1 MYKLNN
7 KVALIT
13 GAGKPNGI
21 GKAIALR
28 LAQEGVKVVINDL
41 KSTKKNSDL
50 INTVNEF
57 KTLGHQVLSIETDVS
72 SSVQVKKMVKKIIN
86 KFGKIDIL
94 VNNAATSPGKDRVPI
109 VDIDEKIW
117 DLIIKVNLKGTFLC
131 CKEVGKTMINQKKGG
146 KIINIS
152 SWAGKSYIQ
161 PNYGAYSTSKF
172 AVRGLTQVL
181 AKELGPYGIQVNA
194 ICPGAVITERT
205 KKLAKALAPKG
216 MNTNRAIKNYIT
228 DRLSGTPL
236 GRLCTTN
243 DIAQITAFLVSS
255 ESDFINGKSITVDGG
270 KTTD

>member
-1 MYKLNN
+1 MYNLND

-13 GAGKPNGI
+13 GAGKPYGI

-50 INTVNEF
+50 IKTVNEINS
-57 KTLGHQVLSIETDVS
+57 LGHEVFSIEADVS
-72 SSVQVKKMVKKIIN
+72 NSLHVKRMVKKIIN
-86 KFGKIDIL
+86 KYGKIDIL

-109 VDIDEKIW
+109 VKIDEKVW
-117 DLIIKVNLKGTFLC
+117 DLVIKVNLKGTFLC
-131 CKEVGKTMINQKKGG
+131 CKEVGKIMINQKKGG

-152 SWAGKSYIQ
+152 SWAGKSYVQ

-172 AVRGLTQVL
+172 AIRGLTQVL
-181 AKELGPYGIQVNA
+181 SKELGSHGIQVNA

-205 KKLAKALAPKG
+205 KNLAKALAPKG
-216 MNTNRAIKNYIT
+216 TNTNKAIKNYINE
-228 DRLSGTPL
+228 RLSGTPL

>member
-1 MYKLNN
+1 MYNLNN

-13 GAGKPNGI
+13 GAGKPHGI

-50 INTVNEF
+50 IKTVNEINS
-57 KTLGHQVLSIETDVS
+57 LGHEAFSIEADVS
-72 SSVQVKKMVKKIIN
+72 NSSHVKKMVKKIIN
-86 KFGKIDIL
+86 KYGKIDIL

-109 VDIDEKIW
+109 VKIDEKVW
-117 DLIIKVNLKGTFLC
+117 DLVIKVNLKGTFLC
-131 CKEVGKTMINQKKGG
+131 CKEVGKIMINQKKGG

-152 SWAGKSYIQ
+152 SWAGKSYVQ

-172 AVRGLTQVL
+172 AIRGLTQVL
-181 AKELGPYGIQVNA
+181 SKELGSHGIQVNA

-205 KKLAKALAPKG
+205 KNLAKALAPKG
-216 MNTNRAIKNYIT
+216 TNTNKAIKNYINE
-228 DRLSGTPL
+228 RLSGTPL

>member
-1 MYKLNN
+1 MYNLND

-13 GAGKPNGI
+13 GAGKPYGI

-50 INTVNEF
+50 IKTVNEINS
-57 KTLGHQVLSIETDVS
+57 LGHEAFSIEADVS
-72 SSVQVKKMVKKIIN
+72 NSSHVKRMVKKIIN
-86 KFGKIDIL
+86 KYGKIDIL

-109 VDIDEKIW
+109 VKIDEKIW
-117 DLIIKVNLKGTFLC
+117 DLVIKVNLKGTFLC
-131 CKEVGKTMINQKKGG
+131 CKEVGNIMINQKKGG

-152 SWAGKSYIQ
+152 SWAGKSYVQ

-172 AVRGLTQVL
+172 AIRGLTQVL

-205 KKLAKALAPKG
+205 KNLAKALAPKG
-216 MNTNRAIKNYIT
+216 TNTNKAIKNYINE
-228 DRLSGTPL
+228 RLSGTPL

>member
-1 MYKLNN
+1 MYNLNN

-13 GAGKPNGI
+13 GAGKKNGI

-28 LAQEGVKVVINDL
+28 LAKEGVKVILNDL
-41 KSTKKNSDL
+41 KSSNKNSEL
-50 INTVNEF
+50 NQNIKEI
-57 KTLGHQVLSIETDVS
+57 KSLGYQALAIEADIS
-72 SSVQVKKMVKKIIN
+72 NSLQVKKMTKKIIN

-94 VNNAATSPGKDRVPI
+94 INNAATSPGKDRVPI
-109 VDIDEKIW
+109 VNIDEKIW
-117 DLIIKVNLKGTFLC
+117 DLVIKVNVKGTFLC
-131 CKEVGKTMINQKKGG
+131 CKEISKEMIKQKTGG

-152 SWAGKSYIQ
+152 SWAGKSYVQ

-172 AVRGLTQVL
+172 AIRGLTQVL
-181 AKELGPYGIQVNA
+181 AKELGPHGIQVNA

-216 MNTNRAIKNYIT
+216 TNTNKAIKNYIT

>member
-1 MYKLNN
+1 MYDLNN

-13 GAGKPNGI
+13 GAAKPYGI

-28 LAQEGVKVVINDL
+28 LAQEGVKVIINDL

-50 INTVNEF
+50 IKTVNEINS
-57 KTLGHQVLSIETDVS
+57 LGHEVFSIEADVS
-72 SSVQVKKMVKKIIN
+72 NSLHVKRMVKKIIN
-86 KFGKIDIL
+86 KYGKIDIL

-109 VDIDEKIW
+109 VKIDEKVW
-117 DLIIKVNLKGTFLC
+117 DLVIKVNLKGTFLC
-131 CKEVGKTMINQKKGG
+131 CKEVGKIMINQKKGG

-152 SWAGKSYIQ
+152 SWAGKSYVQ

-172 AVRGLTQVL
+172 AIRGLTQVL
-181 AKELGPYGIQVNA
+181 AKELGSYGIQVNA

-205 KKLAKALAPKG
+205 KSLAKALAPKG
-216 MNTNRAIKNYIT
+216 TNTNKAIKNYINE
-228 DRLSGTPL
+228 RLTGTPL

>member
-1 MYKLNN
+1 MYNLNN

-13 GAGKPNGI
+13 GAGKPHGI

-50 INTVNEF
+50 IKTVNEINS
-57 KTLGHQVLSIETDVS
+57 LGHEVFSIEADVS
-72 SSVQVKKMVKKIIN
+72 NSLHVKRMVKKIIN
-86 KFGKIDIL
+86 KYGKIDIL

-109 VDIDEKIW
+109 VKIDEKVW
-117 DLIIKVNLKGTFLC
+117 DLVIKVNLKGTFLC
-131 CKEVGKTMINQKKGG
+131 CKEVGKIMINQKKGG

-152 SWAGKSYIQ
+152 SWAGKSYVQ

-172 AVRGLTQVL
+172 AIRGLTQVL
-181 AKELGPYGIQVNA
+181 AKELGSHGIQVNA

-205 KKLAKALAPKG
+205 KNLAKALAPKG
-216 MNTNRAIKNYIT
+216 TNTNKAIKNYINE
-228 DRLSGTPL
+228 RLSGTPL

>member
-1 MYKLNN
+1 
-7 KVALIT
+7 
-13 GAGKPNGI
+13 
-21 GKAIALR
+21 
-28 LAQEGVKVVINDL
+28 
-41 KSTKKNSDL
+41 
-50 INTVNEF
+50 
-57 KTLGHQVLSIETDVS
+57 
-72 SSVQVKKMVKKIIN
+72 MVKKIIN
-86 KFGKIDIL
+86 KYGKIDIL

-109 VDIDEKIW
+109 VKIDEKIW
-117 DLIIKVNLKGTFLC
+117 DLVIKVNLKGTFLC
-131 CKEVGKTMINQKKGG
+131 CKEVGKIMINQKKGG

-152 SWAGKSYIQ
+152 SWAGKSYVQ

-172 AVRGLTQVL
+172 AIRGLTQVL

-205 KKLAKALAPKG
+205 KNLAKALAPKG
-216 MNTNRAIKNYIT
+216 TNTNKAIKNYINE
-228 DRLSGTPL
+228 RLSGTPL